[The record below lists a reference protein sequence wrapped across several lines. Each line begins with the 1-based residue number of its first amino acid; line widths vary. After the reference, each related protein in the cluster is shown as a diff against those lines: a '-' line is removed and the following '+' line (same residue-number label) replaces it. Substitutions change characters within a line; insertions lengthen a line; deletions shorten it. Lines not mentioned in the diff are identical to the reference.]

1 VKDLLDAILEPG
13 GLSVRFQPI
22 VEVHGDDWRLHGVE
36 CLMRGPRGTNLESA
50 EILFDYVRRKREES
64 LVDRACV
71 RTAFAAVHELPG
83 LTRVSVNVHASTLG
97 RDRSFVAFLVETA
110 KSNELS
116 LDRLTVEIVE
126 HAPPW
131 DGRSFLL
138 ALEEVRECG
147 ACIALDDV
155 GLGYSNFRMILDS
168 RPHYLKVDRYFP
180 AGCHRDPLRRAVLE
194 SIQQLASK
202 FGSRVVAEGVEE
214 LDDLRAV
221 TATGIEL
228 VQGQC
233 FCAAVPASVLAL
245 SRFLQTGAGFVSAPG
260 RRRGRSL
267 MAAAAAVPGTRKRV
281 LLVDDSATILM
292 MEKMILLR
300 GPYDVV
306 TARDGMEA
314 LEKAREAR
322 PDLIL
327 LDVVMPRMDGFETC
341 RQLRAEEATRDIPV
355 IFVTTRGEAENV
367 AIAFESGASDHVTKP
382 INAAELLAKLRSHLG
397 D

>member
-71 RTAFAAVHELPG
+71 RTAFAAVYELPG

-245 SRFLQTGAGFVSAPG
+245 SRFLQPAPA
-260 RRRGRSL
+260 SSPHP
-267 MAAAAAVPGTRKRV
+267 AAAEG
-281 LLVDDSATILM
+281 
-292 MEKMILLR
+292 
-300 GPYDVV
+300 G
-306 TARDGMEA
+306 
-314 LEKAREAR
+314 
-322 PDLIL
+322 
-327 LDVVMPRMDGFETC
+327 
-341 RQLRAEEATRDIPV
+341 
-355 IFVTTRGEAENV
+355 
-367 AIAFESGASDHVTKP
+367 H
-382 INAAELLAKLRSHLG
+382 
-397 D
+397 